1 MTMMTRISSPPDR
14 RLDFSLSRTHRQVS
28 EEIRYMN
35 AIASTPIDAEAKN
48 APTSGRLFF
57 LDLIVVRR
65 LLEERR
71 KRHCHEEGW

>member
-1 MTMMTRISSPPDR
+1 MS
-14 RLDFSLSRTHRQVS
+14 
-28 EEIRYMN
+28 

-57 LDLIVVRR
+57 LDLIVVRH

-71 KRHCHEEGW
+71 TRHCHEERW